1 MNNISEM
8 LFKLRRQ
15 NKLPKTKVASELGV
29 SYSAYNLY
37 ESGKRKPDLEVLLKA
52 CQFYNVPQSY
62 FNIDSNLTGIGN
74 NGYYIKNTDTSEVLE
89 VTADEFE
96 AVKQFLDIFRNRK

>member
-1 MNNISEM
+1 MNNISEI

-15 NKLPKTKVASELGV
+15 SKLPKTKVASELGI

-96 AVKQFLDIFRNRK
+96 MLKGVLAAYRKK

>member
-15 NKLPKTKVASELGV
+15 NKLPKTKVASELGI

-62 FNIDSNLTGIGN
+62 FNIDSSLTGIGN
-74 NGYYIKNTDTSEVLE
+74 NGYYFKNTDTSEVIE

-96 AVKQFLDIFRNRK
+96 MLKGVLVAYRKK

>member
-1 MNNISEM
+1 MNDISEM

-15 NKLPKTKVASELGV
+15 SKLPKTKVASELGV

-37 ESGKRKPDLEVLLKA
+37 ESGKRTPDLEMLLRA

-96 AVKQFLDIFRNRK
+96 MLKGVLAAFRNK

>member
-15 NKLPKTKVASELGV
+15 NKLPKTKVAIELGV

-89 VTADEFE
+89 VTAEEFE
-96 AVKQFLDIFRNRK
+96 MLKGVLAAFRNK